1 MPLKLRK
8 QKGPSPIYYQLKMH
22 LLSDIEGGRWEP
34 GSVIPT
40 ERFLAEQ
47 HHVSIG
53 TVKRAILELV
63 NEGYLHRIQGKG
75 TFVAGT
81 ILRRQ
86 NLRYYLL
93 QRYFGDE
100 EAGLKISLIERCIE
114 DDCQSASE
122 LLNLRKNQTL
132 YRVKRVFSYEET
144 PLVFT
149 ISYFP
154 AHLLKGLL
162 DLPTRFFEIGTLYE
176 AIERTYGLPTI
187 FNQELFG
194 VRPISSEAARI
205 LRVSEATPVQYIE
218 MLSFTYK
225 ERPYEFRK
233 SYCLTEER
241 MIFRET

>member
-1 MPLKLRK
+1 MQLKARG
-8 QKGPSPIYYQLKMH
+8 QKNSIPIYYQLKT
-22 LLSDIEGGRWEP
+22 LILSEIENGRWEP

-47 HHVSIG
+47 HHVSVG

-63 NEGYLHRIQGKG
+63 NEGFLYRIQGKG

-81 ILRRQ
+81 VLRRQ
-86 NLRYYLL
+86 HLRYYLL
-93 QRYFGDE
+93 QRYLGDE
-100 EAGLKISLIERCIE
+100 EAGLKITLIERSLQ
-114 DDCQSASE
+114 DAYQPVSD
-122 LLNLRKNQTL
+122 LLRVKKNQKL
-132 YRVKRVFSYEET
+132 CRIKRVFTWNET

-154 AHLLKGLL
+154 THLLKGMME
-162 DLPTRFFEIGTLYE
+162 LPTSFFENGTLYE

-194 VRPISSEAARI
+194 VRTVSGEAAI
-205 LRVSEATPVQYIE
+205 ALHVPEGTSAQYIE

-233 SYCLTEER
+233 TYCLTNER